1 MNTTDFP
8 PPFEET
14 VSPDWL
20 DYNGHMNVAYYVLA
34 FDHATDHI
42 LDILKLGE
50 AYRQGTNNS
59 VFVVEGHITY
69 QQEVLADT
77 RLRIS
82 TPWIEGVGK
91 RIQLYHVMDNAE
103 TGERAATMELML
115 VHVSLE
121 SRRSCALPDGQKQ
134 NIDAMHRILKTRG
147 RPDGMGKTISL
158 EKNRPATR
166 P

>member
-1 MNTTDFP
+1 MNSNDFP

-42 LDILKLGE
+42 LEILDLGE
-50 AYRQGTNNS
+50 VYRKATNNS

-82 TPWIEGVGK
+82 TPWIEGIGK
-91 RIQLYHVMDNAE
+91 RIRLFHVMDNAE

-121 SRRSCALPDGQKQ
+121 SRRSSALAADRQK
-134 NIDAMHRILKTRG
+134 NIDELHRKLNSNG
-147 RPDGMGKTISL
+147 RPGGMGKSISL
-158 EKNRPATR
+158 EKNRAAT
-166 P
+166 PS